1 MPKSSSGT
9 EPRRDQE
16 MRRRGV
22 PAACVTLVAS
32 NVYGAPLDYATAV
45 AQLRLINLESALTS
59 LEGQNMGSG

>member
-1 MPKSSSGT
+1 
-9 EPRRDQE
+9 